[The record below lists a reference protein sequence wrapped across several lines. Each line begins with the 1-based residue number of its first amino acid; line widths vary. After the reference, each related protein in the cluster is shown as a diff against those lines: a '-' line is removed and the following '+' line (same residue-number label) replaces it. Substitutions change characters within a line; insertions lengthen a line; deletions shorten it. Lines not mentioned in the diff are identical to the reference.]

1 MLGSTLKRYS
11 CVALLVLMSTSFA
24 RSQELV
30 RTQPVGSAARDFL
43 EDLIASIERDDKL
56 GVMAALSK
64 GLPVDVMDSN
74 GNTMLMQAAKGGR
87 LKVTTYLL
95 ETGADPNILAVNGA
109 TALMLAVNGG
119 HASTVD
125 VLLKMNADPNLRGP
139 GLPAALTFAAAQDNV
154 AVIQSLVKAGA
165 KLNALDQKGY
175 NALEFSFLNK
185 KAAAL
190 KFLRPLYRANASR
203 FDLAPS
209 KLTNAIKAKDIDA
222 MIRVLALGFD
232 PNRPIAGKLPIDIAK
247 QAGFEKGQAILIHAG
262 ARHRFSEA
270 VAMR

>member
-1 MLGSTLKRYS
+1 M
-11 CVALLVLMSTSFA
+11 
-24 RSQELV
+24 
-30 RTQPVGSAARDFL
+30 RTQPIGSAAKDFL

-74 GNTMLMQAAKGGR
+74 GNTMLMQAAKGGKV
-87 LKVTTYLL
+87 KVTTYLL
-95 ETGADPNILAVNGA
+95 ETGADPNILAENGA
-109 TALMLAVNGG
+109 TALMLAVNGC

-139 GLPAALTFAAAQDNV
+139 GLPSALTFAAAQDNV
-154 AVIQSLVKAGA
+154 AVLQSLIKAGA

-190 KFLRPLYRANASR
+190 RFLRPLYRANASR
-203 FDLAPS
+203 YDLAPS
-209 KLTNAIKAKDIDA
+209 KLTNAIKSKDIDA
-222 MIRVLALGFD
+222 MIQVLALGFD
-232 PNRPIAGKLPIDIAK
+232 PNRPIAGKLPIELAK
-247 QAGFEKGQAILIHAG
+247 QNRFEKGEAILIHAG
-262 ARHRFSEA
+262 AKAPTGET
-270 VAMR
+270 VAKR